1 MARGRV
7 WTGGDALE
15 IGLVDQLGGLREAVE
30 VARTRGG
37 LSKDAPVLPGSAG
50 LTAGPTRP
58 CPKNS
63 DDPRALLT
71 ASWPTLA
78 DLPTALGVLDESAL
92 RMDPIRLR

>member
-1 MARGRV
+1 
-7 WTGGDALE
+7 
-15 IGLVDQLGGLREAVE
+15 

-37 LSKDAPVLPGSAG
+37 LRKDAPVLAALRVAPLARLGRA
-50 LTAGPTRP
+50 R
-58 CPKNS
+58 NS